1 MTKDKHVADPAVKRR
16 QYFWG
21 GLGLA
26 AVGLVAT
33 VLNLA
38 LPVPEYQKIS
48 NFSVFF
54 FVAGGCLGIILGAP
68 DPARIA
74 NPALRRLAEKLWL
87 IVTVVV
93 VAVFAALFFYIRR
106 ADGYTPT
113 SLALHVGL
121 LLAYFYFLARA
132 KLLPAA
138 GEARA
143 KAAESAEVLIVAI
156 VLAVFIKGVGV
167 QAFKIPSG
175 SMLNT
180 LQIGDQL
187 LITKFLYGV
196 PLPYTDQRLPGFRK
210 PGRGDIVV
218 FAYPGMDNPDRPS
231 WLPPYPLK
239 DPLKEQDFIKRI
251 VGLPGETIEVRGK
264 QVYIDGLPLNDPW
277 AQYLYHDGTPK
288 PDPLSFQMGDAQA
301 DMPPVRIPEGYYFA
315 MGDNRDHSNDSR
327 AWGFVREGRIKGKAF
342 VIYFSWPKLGRIGT
356 IIH

>member
-1 MTKDKHVADPAVKRR
+1 MTKDKRAPDPAAKRR

-26 AVGLVAT
+26 VLGLVAT
-33 VLNLA
+33 ALNLI

-54 FVAGGCLGIILGAP
+54 FVVGGGLGIILGAP
-68 DPARIA
+68 EPERIA
-74 NPALRRLAEKLWL
+74 NPTLRRLAEKLWL
-87 IVTVVV
+87 VVTAI
-93 VAVFAALFFYIRR
+93 VAVVFVALFFYIRQ
-106 ADGYTPT
+106 AEGSTPT
-113 SLALHVGL
+113 SQALHVGL
-121 LLAYFYFLARA
+121 LLAYLYFLARA

-156 VLAVFIKGVGV
+156 ALAIFIKGVGV
-167 QAFKIPSG
+167 QAFRIPSG

-196 PLPYTDQRLPGFRK
+196 PLPYTDQRLPAIRA
-210 PGRGDIVV
+210 PERGDIVV
-218 FAYPGMDNPDRPS
+218 FAYPGMDNPDRPA
-231 WLPPYPLK
+231 WLPPYPMK
-239 DPLKEQDFIKRI
+239 DTLKEQDFIKRI
-251 VGLPGETIEVRGK
+251 VGLPGEMIEVRGK
-264 QVYIDGLPLNDPW
+264 RVYIDGLPLEDPW
-277 AQYLYHDGTPK
+277 AQYLFHDGTPK
-288 PDPLSFQMGDAQA
+288 PEPLAHQLGDAPA
-301 DMPPVRIPEGYYFA
+301 DMFPTRVPEGYYFA

-327 AWGFVREGRIKGKAF
+327 AWGFVREGRIKGRAF

-356 IIH
+356 LIR